1 MAAPSNTPTTPAAPA
16 APAPQTAAPVTN
28 NSTNTKG
35 SEHHFLWGVVLIA
48 AGLLVGYFWLWGN
61 AVQIQTSEAWIVGK
75 AIQVTLSPH
84 LDIFLQ
90 VTQFWSGNLTYT
102 EMIAY
107 TWGWLSQI
115 ILLAFSIGIEFHIG
129 GRGRAR
135 AWKWCSIL
143 FIVLNSLAD
152 LNYGN
157 AFGGSW
163 QPWLFAA
170 ACFMASFFFGLA
182 GIGLIVEGVKRIFGM
197 TPATTR

>member
-1 MAAPSNTPTTPAAPA
+1 MSGTPTTATTTPAATNA
-16 APAPQTAAPVTN
+16 AAQAKN
-28 NSTNTKG
+28 N

-48 AGLLVGYFWLWGN
+48 VGLLIGYFWLWGN
-61 AVQIQTSEAWIVGK
+61 AVQIQTSEAWIIGSPTNVN
-75 AIQVTLSPH
+75 LSPH

-90 VTQFWSGNLTYT
+90 VTQFWGGHLNYR

-135 AWKWCSIL
+135 AWKWCSIF

-152 LNYGN
+152 LNYGG
-157 AFGGSW
+157 AFGGTW

-182 GIGLIVEGVKRIFGM
+182 GIGLIVEGVKRLVGIAP
-197 TPATTR
+197 TK

>member
-1 MAAPSNTPTTPAAPA
+1 LSGTPTTATTTPAATNA
-16 APAPQTAAPVTN
+16 AAQAKN
-28 NSTNTKG
+28 N

-48 AGLLVGYFWLWGN
+48 VGLLIGYFWLWGN
-61 AVQIQTSEAWIVGK
+61 AVQIQTSEAWIIGSPTNVN
-75 AIQVTLSPH
+75 LSPH

-90 VTQFWSGNLTYT
+90 VTQFWGGHLNYR

-115 ILLAFSIGIEFHIG
+115 ILLAFSIGIEFHHIG
-129 GRGRAR
+129 GKSRAN
-135 AWKWCSIL
+135 AWKWCSIV

-152 LNYGN
+152 LNYGG

-182 GIGLIVEGVKRIFGM
+182 GIGLIIEGIKRVLGL
-197 TPATTR
+197 TVATR